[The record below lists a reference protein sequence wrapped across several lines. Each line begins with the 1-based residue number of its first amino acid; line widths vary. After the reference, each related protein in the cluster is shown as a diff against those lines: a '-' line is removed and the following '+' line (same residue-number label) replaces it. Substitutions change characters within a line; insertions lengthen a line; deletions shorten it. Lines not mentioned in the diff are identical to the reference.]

1 MARFDKETTDLRE
14 VTERSMVCRA
24 CALSKGM
31 GGICRGRPTV
41 KPRSVVEGGPCE
53 RFRGKNGGR

>member
-31 GGICRGRPTV
+31 GASAG
-41 KPRSVVEGGPCE
+41 GGP
-53 RFRGKNGGR
+53 R

>member
-1 MARFDKETTDLRE
+1 MSRFDKETTDLRE

-31 GGICRGRPTV
+31 GGHLPGVAHGEAP
-41 KPRSVVEGGPCE
+41 
-53 RFRGKNGGR
+53 